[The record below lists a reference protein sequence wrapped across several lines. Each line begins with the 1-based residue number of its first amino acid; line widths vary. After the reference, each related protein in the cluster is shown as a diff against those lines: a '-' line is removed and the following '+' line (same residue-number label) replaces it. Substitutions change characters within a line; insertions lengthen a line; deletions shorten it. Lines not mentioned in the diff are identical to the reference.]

1 MDSETSAASLSAL
14 PRVQR
19 NGSEVFHTA
28 GAELG
33 FNLLSFWK
41 WSASDLVSNTL
52 RGLLAEYLVAQAV
65 AAAKGVRGKAYA
77 CRSQPRHQD
86 GVSLKG
92 VLGSVVPLVHDLCAA
107 AADLGGTLTLEERTW
122 VLLRLVVLSA
132 LLISG
137 AWLFWLMPL
146 GWVALGVLL
155 IAGVACPIADCHPR
169 DGARHA
175 AGLAA
180 AGNGAGL
187 PAELADGLALCHLR
201 ATAPASSPL
210 AGH

>member
-86 GVSLKG
+86 G
-92 VLGSVVPLVHDLCAA
+92 A
-107 AADLGGTLTLEERTW
+107 
-122 VLLRLVVLSA
+122 
-132 LLISG
+132 
-137 AWLFWLMPL
+137 
-146 GWVALGVLL
+146 
-155 IAGVACPIADCHPR
+155 
-169 DGARHA
+169 
-175 AGLAA
+175 
-180 AGNGAGL
+180 
-187 PAELADGLALCHLR
+187 
-201 ATAPASSPL
+201 
-210 AGH
+210 